1 MLAAATCRLQ
11 CVWGCN
17 LDYESEGGRVNK
29 YDQMPCCGKFR
40 LACACERD
48 GMWLTRKQV
57 ERAMWGCGCGGF
69 YNQLDE
75 ASIKRELD
83 ELFGKG
89 E

>member
-1 MLAAATCRLQ
+1 
-11 CVWGCN
+11 
-17 LDYESEGGRVNK
+17 
-29 YDQMPCCGKFR
+29 
-40 LACACERD
+40 
-48 GMWLTRKQV
+48 MWLTRKQV